1 MPPHAPRSTWLRRIA
16 AALCVVAVLRVL
28 LVVAPAPMRGYA
40 NNYDFIRVAA
50 WFDLWPVAPPGA
62 TRFDPLAQHP
72 SAPLRC
78 HRVDPAI
85 TSDTRYASSD
95 LALVWLALRVNDAW
109 RAVTGPSACPVD
121 LRVVGLLRAALLLAA
136 GFATTWLF
144 LRRAPA
150 AGVAS
155 ALVLAVVLGD
165 PAVSL
170 TMNTLYGEFAVI
182 LFTYL
187 AGAAIVYVVGHAA
200 FGIAPGTLL
209 GAVLLAL
216 ACTKTQYA
224 ALPVPLVAVLALGAA
239 CARGG
244 DATWSRRVATVLLAT
259 TGVGAGLA
267 LQGSVMSGGSYM
279 WASRMA
285 TATDTFFG
293 AVLPLHADPDR
304 ALRLAGLPE
313 RCRPYVGRTWYDEG
327 MQPPPCPEVAD
338 VSRARILLLL
348 ADDPVLGVRLARRA
362 LPLLQPIVIRAFGQV
377 EGLDYAQAD
386 ALPRSGIVSVSTLV
400 EALPAPL
407 FAALVAFTLL
417 VSGVAVADLV
427 RGGTD
432 AALPALVLV
441 CAAVE
446 AYAFASALFGD
457 GFIGLARHALVGQ
470 LAFVVQLGAG
480 PAEMVRV
487 VRRRRA
493 TGRDAAYSV

>member
-1 MPPHAPRSTWLRRIA
+1 MPPHSPRSTRLRRIA
-16 AALCVVAVLRVL
+16 VALCVVAVLRVL
-28 LVVAPAPMRGYA
+28 LVVAPTPMRGYA

-50 WFDLWPVAPPGA
+50 WFHLWPVAPPGA
-62 TRFDPLAQHP
+62 AQFDPLARHP

-85 TSDTRYASSD
+85 TSDARYASTD
-95 LALVWLALRVNDAW
+95 LAFVWLALRLNDAW

-121 LRVVGLLRAALLLAA
+121 LRVVGLLRAALLLATGLA
-136 GFATTWLF
+136 ITWLF

-155 ALVLAVVLGD
+155 AVILAVVLSD
-165 PAVSL
+165 PAVAL

-182 LFTYL
+182 LFTWV
-187 AGAAIVYVVGHAA
+187 AGAAIVYAVGYAA
-200 FGIAPGTLL
+200 FGVVQGVLL
-209 GAVLLAL
+209 GALLLAL

-224 ALPVPLVAVLALGAA
+224 ALPVALAGVLALGAA
-239 CARGG
+239 CVRGG
-244 DATWSRRVATVLLAT
+244 DAARARRIVTVVLAT
-259 TGVGAGLA
+259 AGVVAGLA
-267 LQGSVMSGGSYM
+267 LQRSVMSDGSYM
-279 WASRMA
+279 WGSRMA

-327 MQPPPCPEVAD
+327 MQPPPCPEVAE
-338 VSRARILLLL
+338 VSRTRILLLL
-348 ADDPVLGVRLARRA
+348 ADDPMLGVRLARRA

-377 EGLDYAQAD
+377 EGRAYAQAD

-400 EALPAPL
+400 EALPTPL
-407 FAALVAFTLL
+407 FAALVACTLL
-417 VSGVAVADLV
+417 VSGVAVVELV
-427 RGGTD
+427 RRGTD

-441 CAAVE
+441 CGAVE

-457 GFIGLARHALVGQ
+457 GFVGLARHALVGQ

-480 PAEMVRV
+480 SAQILRV
-487 VRRRRA
+487 GRRGRT
-493 TGRDAAYSV
+493 TGSDAAYSV

>member
-1 MPPHAPRSTWLRRIA
+1 MPPHAPSSTWPRRVA
-16 AALCVVAVLRVL
+16 LALCVVAALRVL

-109 RAVTGPSACPVD
+109 RAVSGPSACPVD

-136 GFATTWLF
+136 GLATTWLF

-155 ALVLAVVLGD
+155 ALLLAVVLSD

-182 LFTYL
+182 LFTYV
-187 AGAAIVYVVGHAA
+187 AGAGLVYAIGYAA
-200 FGIAPGTLL
+200 FGVAPGALL
-209 GAVLLAL
+209 GAALLAL

-224 ALPVPLVAVLALGAA
+224 ALPVALVAVLALGAA
-239 CARGG
+239 CVRGG
-244 DATWSRRVATVLLAT
+244 TTRSRRVATLLLAT
-259 TGVGAGLA
+259 AGVVAGLA
-267 LQGSVMSGGSYM
+267 LQRSVMSGGSYM

-338 VSRARILLLL
+338 VARARILLLL
-348 ADDPVLGVRLARRA
+348 ADDPMLGVRLARRA

-400 EALPAPL
+400 EALPKPL

-457 GFIGLARHALVGQ
+457 GFVGLARHALVGQ

-480 PAEMVRV
+480 TAQIVRV
-487 VRRRRA
+487 VRRGRA
-493 TGRDAAYSV
+493 TGRAAAYSV

>member
-1 MPPHAPRSTWLRRIA
+1 MPPRASRSTWLRRVA
-16 AALCVVAVLRVL
+16 VALCAVAVLRVL
-28 LVVAPAPMRGYA
+28 LVVAPVPMRGYA
-40 NNYDFIRVAA
+40 NNYDFVRVAA
-50 WFDLWPVAPPGA
+50 WFDLWPVTPPGA
-62 TRFDPLAQHP
+62 TSFDPLAQHP

-85 TSDTRYASSD
+85 TSDARYASSD
-95 LALVWLALRVNDAW
+95 LALVWLALRANDAW
-109 RAVTGPSACPVD
+109 RAIAGPGDCPVD

-136 GFATTWLF
+136 GLATTWIF
-144 LRRAPA
+144 LRRVPA

-155 ALVLAVVLGD
+155 ALILAVVLSD

-182 LFTYL
+182 FFTYL
-187 AGAAIVYVVGHAA
+187 AGAAIVHVVGHAA
-200 FGIAPGTLL
+200 FGVAQGTLL

-224 ALPVPLVAVLALGAA
+224 ALPVALVAVLALGAA
-239 CARGG
+239 CVRG
-244 DATWSRRVATVLLAT
+244 DAARSRRVATVLLAT
-259 TGVGAGLA
+259 AGVVAGLA
-267 LQGSVMSGGSYM
+267 LQKSVMSGGSYM

-348 ADDPVLGVRLARRA
+348 ADDPTLALRLARRA

-377 EGLDYAQAD
+377 EGGTYAQAD
-386 ALPRSGIVSVSTLV
+386 ALPRSGIVSVSTVV
-400 EALPAPL
+400 EALPTPL

-417 VSGVAVADLV
+417 VSGVAVADLA
-427 RGGTD
+427 RGGPD

-457 GFIGLARHALVGQ
+457 GFVGLARHALVGQ

-480 PAEMVRV
+480 PAEIVRV
-487 VRRRRA
+487 VRRTSAAGRA
-493 TGRDAAYSV
+493 SSYSV